1 MTNQQD
7 QGQAGEEMATV
18 FLQNKGFQVLE
29 RNFRAGQSEIDL
41 IGMDKDCLVFVEVR
55 LRKNADFGLPEQTLS
70 KAKINAIKRGAEA
83 YMRKH
88 NWLGDVRF
96 DVIAIIQKPDL
107 DIEHFMDVFY
117 WPRGIEEGKCKSIF
131 FL

>member
-1 MTNQQD
+1 MTDKQD
-7 QGQAGEEMATV
+7 QGQAGEDMATA
-18 FLQNKGFQVLE
+18 FLQNKGFKVLE
-29 RNFRAGQSEIDL
+29 RNFRAGQSEIDI

-55 LRKNADFGLPEQTLS
+55 LRKNADFGLPEQTMS
-70 KAKINAIKRGAEA
+70 KAKMNALKRGAEA

-96 DVIAIIQKPDL
+96 DFIAIIQKPDL

-117 WPRGIEEGKCKSIF
+117 
-131 FL
+131 